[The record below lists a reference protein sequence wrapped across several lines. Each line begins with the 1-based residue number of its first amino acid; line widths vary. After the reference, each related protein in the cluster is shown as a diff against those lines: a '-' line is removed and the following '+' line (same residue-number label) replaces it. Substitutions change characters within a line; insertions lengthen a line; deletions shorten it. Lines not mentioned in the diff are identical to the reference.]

1 VFHVKHLT
9 MSHPK
14 TYDVIVI
21 GGGHAG
27 CEAAL
32 AAARMGC
39 DTLLLTLN
47 VDTVAQMSC
56 NPAIGGL
63 AKSHLVKEIDAL
75 GGEMGRVADL
85 TALQMRTLNRSRGPA
100 VWSLRSQNDR
110 GGYKAQMRSAV
121 ESRHGLEL
129 RQGLVERIIIEGGNV
144 AGVEL
149 QSGHRFSS
157 RAVIV
162 ATGTFLRGTIHIG
175 LESFAG
181 GRNGECASY
190 GLAASLK
197 GEGLAMG
204 RLKTGTSPRLRARS
218 IAFDGLEIQRG
229 DAQVEPFSHRTP
241 GRIDSAAACYV
252 TRTSEATRTVIL
264 ANLDRSPLYTGRI
277 EGVGP
282 RYCPSIEDKVVR
294 FPDRPTHQLFL
305 EPEHAQATEYYVS
318 GLATSLPEDIQMEI
332 VRTIPGLEAAEIVR
346 PGYAVEYDFVEPTEL
361 RPTLETK
368 RVGGLFLAGQINGT
382 SGYEEAAG
390 QGIMAGINAA
400 LAVAGKPGLVLARS
414 EAYIG
419 VMVDDLVTRGTE
431 EPYRMFTSRAEYR
444 LLLRQD
450 NADERLMG
458 YGHRLGLVSRA
469 SFDEVELRRRQRQE
483 IEARLERERTRLG
496 DEVVSLRQ
504 MLRRPGTSWRD
515 IARLATW
522 LEAYDERV
530 LARTEIEVKF
540 EGYIRR
546 EAARAE
552 HLDRK
557 EHTRIPA
564 GLDYGS
570 VPGLSREAREKLG
583 RIKPASIGQAARVPG
598 ITPADVTSV
607 LIHMARRVG
616 SVSGSGGC
624 GCDD

>member
-1 VFHVKHLT
+1 

-21 GGGHAG
+21 GSGHAG

-32 AAARMGC
+32 AGARMGC

-47 VDTVAQMSC
+47 VDNVAQMSC

-75 GGEMGRVADL
+75 GGEMGRIADL

-110 GGYKAQMRSAV
+110 GAYKAWMRRAV
-121 ESRHGLEL
+121 ESQAGLEL
-129 RQGLVERIIIEGGNV
+129 RQGLVERIVVEDGRV

-149 QSGHRFSS
+149 QSGHRISA
-157 RAVIV
+157 RAVVV

-197 GEGLAMG
+197 GAGLAMG

-218 IAFDGLEIQRG
+218 IAFDGLEAQG
-229 DAQVEPFSHRTP
+229 GESQVEPFSHRTA
-241 GRIDSAAACYV
+241 GLIDSAAACYL
-252 TRTSEATRTVIL
+252 TRTTEATRAVIL

-282 RYCPSIEDKVVR
+282 RYCPSIEDKMVR
-294 FPDRPTHQLFL
+294 FPGRSSHQLFL
-305 EPEHAQATEYYVS
+305 EPEDAQAMEYYVS
-318 GLATSLPEDIQMEI
+318 GLATSLPEDVQMEI
-332 VRTIPGLEAAEIVR
+332 VRTLPGLEAAEIVR

-368 RVGGLFLAGQINGT
+368 RVAGLFLAGQINGT
-382 SGYEEAAG
+382 SGYEEAAA

-450 NADERLMG
+450 NADERLMAH
-458 YGHRLGLVSRA
+458 GHRLGLISRA
-469 SFDEVELRRRQRQE
+469 SLDEVELQRRQRQE

-504 MLRRPGTSWRD
+504 MLKRPGTTWRD
-515 IARLATW
+515 VARVAPW
-522 LEAYDERV
+522 LGAYDQRV
-530 LARTEIEVKF
+530 LARTEIEVKY

-546 EAARAE
+546 EVARAD

-557 EHTRIPA
+557 EHTRIPVE
-564 GLDYGS
+564 LDYGN
-570 VPGLSREAREKLG
+570 VPGLSLEAREKLG
-583 RIKPASIGQAARVPG
+583 RIRPASIGQAARVPG

-607 LIHMARRVG
+607 LIHMARYA
-616 SVSGSGGC
+616 GC
-624 GCDD
+624 GGPGGGIEGDA